1 MKYNYPAVALCVL
14 TLAGCAATHR
24 YQLSRDDA
32 GRLVRLDTQTGE
44 VALIEGDKVTQV
56 KGTAEATVSA
66 APQGEQIPPVSLPNG
81 GKSWPALTLLD
92 LGNTNAALT
101 SYWYNGKLHYVLELY
116 PFSKRLK
123 LVYGGYYR
131 NASFTLMVNNKA
143 GKQVVW
149 TAVPSNRLKHTISQ
163 TRNVEQLSAE
173 GVIVMTKEDYDSLAG
188 WQLQWNP

>member
-1 MKYNYPAVALCVL
+1 MKYNYPTVILCVL
-14 TLAGCAATHR
+14 TLTGCAATHR

-44 VALIEGDKVTQV
+44 VALIEDDKVTPV
-56 KGTAEATVSA
+56 KGTAETTVPAS
-66 APQGEQIPPVSLPNG
+66 PQDEQIPPVKLPNG
-81 GKSWPALTLLD
+81 GKSWPTLTLSE
-92 LGNTNAALT
+92 LGNTNAQLT

-116 PFSKRLK
+116 PFSKRLR
-123 LVYGGYYR
+123 LISSGYYSNPSFSLIVS
-131 NASFTLMVNNKA
+131 NAA

-149 TAVPSNRLKHTISQ
+149 TAVPTNRLKHTISK